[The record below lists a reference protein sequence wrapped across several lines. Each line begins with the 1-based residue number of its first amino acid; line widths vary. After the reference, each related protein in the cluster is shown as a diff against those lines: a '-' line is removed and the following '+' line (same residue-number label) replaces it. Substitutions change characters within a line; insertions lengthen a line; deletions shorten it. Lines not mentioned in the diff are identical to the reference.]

1 MKYGIL
7 GGFIK
12 LAFAKTAFAYM
23 EEAIPGLDMVSYKKR
38 VLRKYRAIVERTPGI
53 GSMKDNMFVLTMYCG
68 AFAIALYKEAEGR
81 MDEETL
87 KGLVHALAYCPLMV
101 KAKQGKSA
109 FTEKE
114 IANRVRQAQ
123 WSREHIEEYP
133 MNWFYYFKTVPGK
146 DEYYITHKQCGI
158 CKLTK
163 QEHCGEITK
172 YLCMMDYYT
181 FEMQG
186 AVLDRT
192 KTLGYGDDECNF
204 HLMSRARAEE
214 LGFTRGPDAK

>member
-1 MKYGIL
+1 MKYGLI
-7 GGFIK
+7 GGFIR
-12 LAFAKTAFAYM
+12 LAFAKTAFAYL

-38 VLRKYRAIVERTPGI
+38 VLREYLAIVERTPGI

-87 KGLVHALAYCPLMV
+87 KGLVRALAYCPLMV

-114 IANRVRQAQ
+114 IAARTRQSK
-123 WSREHIEEYP
+123 WSRDHIEEYP
-133 MNWFYYFKTVPGK
+133 MNWFYYFETVPGK
-146 DEYYITHKQCGI
+146 EEYFITHKQCGI

-163 QEHCGEITK
+163 QEHCEEITRH
-172 YLCMMDYYT
+172 LCMMDYYT

-214 LGFTRGPDAK
+214 LGFMPGPDAK